1 MINGGRN
8 RSRNPCQADL
18 SYATRSIFVQ
28 NKIRIIQKRYVDL
41 WSIGIYCHAIICQ
54 VVVDRMSSLRIVA
67 RFFKER
73 HTDAHHDRALDLIT
87 GRTLIYDSATID
99 DGYNPSDSQASN
111 PGIPGHLGKVS
122 SKGMRGIFWDRVWV
136 EEGSF

>member
-41 WSIGIYCHAIICQ
+41 WGIGIYRHAIICQ

-73 HTDAHHDRALDLIT
+73 HTDAHHDRALDLSPFAKSPT
-87 GRTLIYDSATID
+87 FELKRSAQRAGD
-99 DGYNPSDSQASN
+99 V
-111 PGIPGHLGKVS
+111 H
-122 SKGMRGIFWDRVWV
+122 
-136 EEGSF
+136 